1 MRSMRSEKK
10 KLARRILA
18 GVMSAAICLTVAPTA
33 AAKRLID
40 RYAMLF
46 EGETASYDT
55 LPSYRRVL
63 AQQQQAGLS
72 AATQDVSA
80 NLSLFTCEGETPE
93 WLEQDG
99 LEGLL
104 LDEDT
109 LSVTFPV
116 TVPADGLYELEVM
129 YYPYGGSGQAIR
141 RTVSVDGTPPF
152 SEAENLCLYRRYTY
166 VVEARYNGYGDQLT
180 YSQEELRGWYTQ
192 QWQDV
197 DGKYSTPMLWSFA
210 AGEHTV
216 TLSYVD
222 QPVLIHSLTLKA
234 PRETVD
240 YAAFSAAHTGDSPS
254 VQPVVLQA
262 ELPENVLYRND
273 STVNGYADSDP
284 ATCPAAGNSRPLNAI
299 GGSGWNRGNQEI
311 VYQFSVEKSGLYK
324 LALRVQQPWTN
335 GMNAYR
341 QILID
346 GEVPFSELEEYSF
359 PYARSWYTEVLSD
372 EEGTPYAIYLAAGE
386 HTLTVKAV
394 MARELTAAI
403 SQVQEITDILSSLYR
418 KILLITGA
426 EPDSNYD
433 YDLEKS
439 IPDLLNVLDSLQTQ
453 LNDTAALIMGS
464 AQKQPSSVSNLYMLS
479 RQIKEMREDPDLI
492 PGRLED
498 ITNSLT
504 TLGNLIGDLQSTPLG
519 IDELVFYP
527 ADAAVENR
535 RSTFFEQA
543 AAALRNFWLS
553 FQRDYTSVTVSGA
566 NTDRTI
572 DVWVSR
578 GTEWAAV
585 MQQLIQEDFEIT
597 ENIGVN
603 LNILPSGTLANTVN
617 PLLLAITSGDGPDVV
632 LNVDANTAVEYGVRG
647 MALDLREFGDYSQ
660 VVQRFHPEIGQAFT
674 FLNKT
679 YALPETMN
687 FYLMAY
693 RKDIF
698 SELSLSVPDTWQ
710 EVYYQ
715 TLPVLYQNSM
725 SMQGVNLD
733 TYLCQYGGSYYTDNG
748 LDTALD
754 SAAAHRAF
762 SDTIAQYL
770 DLGFPISAN
779 FFSRFRTGEMP
790 VGFVDYA
797 TYLQI
802 VTAAP
807 ELAGKW
813 TVAPV
818 PGMEQ
823 EDGTINRSTTGLTGS
838 ADMILADAED
848 IEACW
853 TFLKWWTST
862 ETQTSYGLKL
872 ESVLG
877 TSARLNTANLESFC
891 SLPWSRDTLSVI
903 RQYWD
908 QAQVVPNVLGGVIT
922 SRAVSNATNSALYD
936 GDTPREALEEA
947 VKAIRDELTRK
958 QNLYDIAAGQ
968 S

>member
-10 KLARRILA
+10 NLTRRILA
-18 GVMSAAICLTVAPTA
+18 GVMGAAICLAVAPTA
-33 AAKRLID
+33 AAQRLID

-55 LPSYRRVL
+55 LPSYGRVL
-63 AQQQQAGLS
+63 AQQQQNGLS
-72 AATQDVSA
+72 AATQDVSP
-80 NLSLFTCEGETPE
+80 NFSQFTYEGGKPE

-99 LEGLL
+99 IKGLL

-116 TVPADGLYELEVM
+116 TVPADGLYEMEVV
-129 YYPYGGSGQAIR
+129 YYPYGGSGQTIR
-141 RTVSVDGTPPF
+141 RTVLIDGESPF
-152 SEAENLCLYRRYTY
+152 REAENLCLYRRYTF
-166 VVEARYNGYGDQLT
+166 VGDARYNGYGDQLT
-180 YSQEELRGWYTQ
+180 YAQEELRGWFSQ

-197 DGKYSTPMLWSFA
+197 DGKYSTPLLWSFT
-210 AGEHTV
+210 AGEHRV

-222 QPVLIHSLTLKA
+222 QPVLIQSITLKA

-240 YAAFSAAHTGDSPS
+240 YATFSAAHTGVSPN
-254 VQPVVLQA
+254 VQPITLQA
-262 ELPENVLYRND
+262 ELPENVLYGND

-284 ATCPAAGNSRPLNAI
+284 ATYPAAGNSKPLNAI

-311 VYQFSVEKSGLYK
+311 VYRFTVEESGLYK
-324 LALRVQQPWTN
+324 LTLRVQQPWTN

-346 GEVPFSELEEYSF
+346 DEVPFSELEEYAF
-359 PYARSWYTEVLSD
+359 PYARGWYTEVLSD
-372 EEGTPYAIYLAAGE
+372 STGMPYAFYLTAGE

-394 MARELTAAI
+394 MACELTAAI
-403 SQVQEITDILSSLYR
+403 SQIQEITDTLSSQYR

-439 IPDLLNVLDSLQTQ
+439 IPDLLDVFDSLQTQ

-492 PGRLED
+492 PGRLEE

-519 IDELVFYP
+519 IDELIFYP

-535 RSTFFEQA
+535 RSTIFEQV
-543 AAALRNFWLS
+543 AAALRNFLLS

-566 NTDRTI
+566 NVDRTI

-578 GTEWAAV
+578 GTEWATV
-585 MQQLIQEDFEIT
+585 MQQLTQENFEIT

-647 MALDLREFGDYSQ
+647 MALDLRGFGDYSQ
-660 VVQRFHPEIGQAFT
+660 VMQRFHPKIEQAFT

-710 EVYYQ
+710 KVYYQ

-733 TYLCQYGGSYYTDNG
+733 TYLCQYGGSYYTEDG

-790 VGFVDYA
+790 VGFVDY
-797 TYLQI
+797 TIYLQI

-813 TVAPV
+813 AVAPV

-838 ADMILADAED
+838 ADMILANAED

-853 TFLKWWTST
+853 TFLKWWSST

-877 TSARLNTANLESFC
+877 TSARLNTANLEAFC

-922 SRAVSNATNSALYD
+922 SRAVNNATNSALYD
-936 GDTPREALEEA
+936 GDTPREALEKA